1 MKFDV
6 AERARLE
13 CEFAKQ
19 IGTVVDQLVSS
30 DFSEDDTFTFVS
42 SVKIFL
48 KFEDIRDYIIDVL
61 FEKAKT
67 IASVPFETHIET
79 HRLVSDYKSI
89 RKLIR
94 VIVSI
99 SEDSLIEALATFFL
113 KGNDPSYYF
122 ILLEEMV
129 KKKHN
134 TEVVEYIFLSLISA
148 GNYDLNRIIKFLE
161 ILGKN
166 SAYLTSLLLNN
177 KLYSSLRRYVS
188 LLNIIELQ
196 ETVVPLIVKGYDD
209 TNDKYL
215 GVVLEALCV
224 SEKVIRPL
232 LVNCEESFT
241 KFLLG
246 GHAYNMPA
254 LKNYLGYLAEY
265 NPQVISSFE
274 NQLLETD
281 KEYLI
286 RQYALHL
293 PLNNKRKILRL
304 LITSKQEA
312 TLVEFIKKYPEFES
326 LLPML

>member
-1 MKFDV
+1 MEFDV

-30 DFSEDDTFTFVS
+30 DFSEDDTLTFMS
-42 SVKIFL
+42 SVKTFL
-48 KFEDIRDYIIDVL
+48 KFEDLKDYITDVL
-61 FEKAKT
+61 FEKTKT
-67 IASVPFETHIET
+67 VANAPSEPYTE
-79 HRLVSDYKSI
+79 YKRF
-89 RKLIR
+89 RKLIQ

-113 KGNDPSYYF
+113 KGEDPLYYF

-129 KKKHN
+129 RKKHN
-134 TEVVEYIFLSLISA
+134 TEVVEYIFLSLIFA
-148 GNYDLNRIIKFLE
+148 GYYDLNRIIKFLE

-177 KLYSSLRRYVS
+177 KLYPSLRRYVS
-188 LLNIIELQ
+188 LLSVKELE
-196 ETVVPLIVKGYDD
+196 ETVVPIIIKDYDD
-209 TNDKYL
+209 VQEKYL
-215 GVVLEALCV
+215 GLVLEALCI

-232 LVNCEESFT
+232 LANCEDAFT
-241 KFLLG
+241 EFLLS
-246 GHAYNMPA
+246 GHAYNTPA
-254 LKNYLGYLAEY
+254 LKNYLGYLAEH
-265 NPQVISSFE
+265 NPQAIFAFE
-274 NQLLETD
+274 DKLLQTD

-304 LITSKQEA
+304 LITSKQET